1 MIKTQQLATLA
12 SHALEDAK
20 AVDIQ
25 IIDVRKLT
33 DITDFML
40 ICNGTSDRHTR
51 SLARNVQDTLNEK
64 DVKPASTEGE
74 ETGEWVLI
82 DYIDIVIHIMKKET
96 REYYDLESL
105 WDVRLAAS
113 A

>member
-1 MIKTQQLATLA
+1 MIETQQLATLA
-12 SHALEDAK
+12 SRALEDAK
-20 AVDIQ
+20 ALDIQ

-40 ICNGTSDRHTR
+40 ICNGTSDRHTK
-51 SLARNVQDTLNEK
+51 SLARNVQDALNERE
-64 DVKPASTEGE
+64 VKPASTEGE

-105 WDVRLAAS
+105 WDTRLAAR